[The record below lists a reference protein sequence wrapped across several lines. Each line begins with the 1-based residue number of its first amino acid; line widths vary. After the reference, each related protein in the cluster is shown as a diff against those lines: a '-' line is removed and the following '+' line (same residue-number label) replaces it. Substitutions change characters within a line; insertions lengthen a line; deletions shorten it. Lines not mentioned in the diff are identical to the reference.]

1 MTTMATW
8 KRVDIDDLNKP
19 RTTSIRGVSVTV
31 YFGQDDMPMYL
42 KGDFDQQRNKFVIV
56 FRYDSESEPSRRLN
70 YAPHVVLTVG
80 QDSERL
86 YEVELDVNAM
96 NVQAVQLLGKVL
108 DELSNK
114 APQVGLNRI
123 DNYLAASG
131 AFKQA
136 RGELETAL
144 VAK

>member
-1 MTTMATW
+1 MRTTANW
-8 KRVDIDDLNKP
+8 KPVDIDDLNKP
-19 RTTSIRGVSVTV
+19 RTADIRGVSVTV

-42 KGDFDQQRNKFVIV
+42 KGDFDQHRNKFVIA
-56 FRYDSESEPSRRLN
+56 FRYDSEREPSRRLD

-80 QDSERL
+80 QESERL

-96 NVQAVQLLGKVL
+96 DVQAVQFLGKVL
-108 DELSNK
+108 DELSMK
-114 APQVGLNRI
+114 APQAGLNRI
-123 DNYLAASG
+123 DNYLAASS

-144 VAK
+144 VTQ